1 MTQTYQNIE
10 IILVDDGSPDNCGD
24 ICDEYAKKDI
34 RIKVIHQPNQGVS
47 VARNNGIDIC
57 RGSYLMFVDADDWIE
72 NDCVEVTVKEIL
84 SQKVECLFFDHVS
97 EYEHGQ
103 IVQGG
108 ASRRYSK
115 DDVRSLSDYIISAQ
129 NTTDFNLFT
138 PWGYV
143 INTELIKERQVRFP
157 EGVRLSEDLYFNLC
171 LFEYLDS
178 AYYLDYAGYHYRI
191 HSQSASHSEIT
202 AQFAL
207 DEITLFDRF
216 LERYH
221 PNDERRCEMLG
232 YHAILIFGTVQVKYV
247 NNPSFHLS
255 RKERIQ
261 NISDYFSNPIIA
273 RYISYVK
280 MENLNSR
287 KLKLKLFLIK
297 NKYYGIYDLFGN
309 LISWKYRRRELC

>member
-1 MTQTYQNIE
+1 MAQTYQNIE
-10 IILVDDGSPDNCGD
+10 IILVDDGSPDSCGN
-24 ICDEYAKKDI
+24 ICDEYKKDG
-34 RIKVIHQPNQGVS
+34 RIQVIHQPNQGVS

-57 RGSYLMFVDADDWIE
+57 RGNYLMFVDADDWIE

-115 DDVRSLSDYIISAQ
+115 DDVKALSDQLIAGQ
-129 NTTDFNLFT
+129 ATTDFNLAT

-143 INTELIKERQVRFP
+143 ISTELIKERQIRFP
-157 EGVRLSEDLYFNLC
+157 KGVRLAEDQYFNLC

-178 AYYLDYAGYHYRI
+178 AYYLHYVGYHYRI
-191 HSQSASHSEIT
+191 RSSSACNSGYT
-202 AQFAL
+202 MQNGL

-216 LERYH
+216 LELYH
-221 PNDERRCEMLG
+221 PNDARRREMLG
-232 YHAILIFGTVQVKYV
+232 YRAILKFTVAQIKYI
-247 NNPSFHLS
+247 NNHSFHLS